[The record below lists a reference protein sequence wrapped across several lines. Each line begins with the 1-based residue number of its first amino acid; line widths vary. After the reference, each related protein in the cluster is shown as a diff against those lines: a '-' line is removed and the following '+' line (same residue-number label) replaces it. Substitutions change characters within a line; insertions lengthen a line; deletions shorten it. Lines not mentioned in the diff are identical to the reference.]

1 MFERPLVSGEEMG
14 DIAQQLLAKG
24 ADIVEINTIRKRL
37 SAVKGGSTADGGF
50 PGIQLPLTDN
60 ASQRGNFPP

>member
-14 DIAQQLLAKG
+14 DIVQQLLAKG

-37 SAVKGGSTADGGF
+37 SAVKGGSTVDGDF
-50 PGIQLPLTDN
+50 PGIQLPLTNN